1 VSFNEGGYGVSYAGF
16 EMSEEKDYS
25 GTPLAK
31 KLGIKA
37 GARVAFVNPPVRFE
51 EDVAPLPPGVEQLS
65 LRAKDLN
72 VIVVFAKSRYDLA
85 DRMDTAV
92 RHLAADGGLWL
103 SWPKPLSGYTTDLQS
118 NVAQAI
124 GLATGLVDNKVA
136 SFNDAW
142 TGMRFVVRVTDRDA
156 WSKRSFD

>member
-1 VSFNEGGYGVSYAGF
+1 
-16 EMSEEKDYS
+16 MSEEKDYS
-25 GTPLAK
+25 ATPLAK
-31 KLGIKA
+31 KLGIKE

-51 EDVAPLPPGVEQLS
+51 EDVAPLPPGVEQLA
-65 LRAKDLN
+65 LRAKDLD
-72 VIVVFAKSRYDLA
+72 VIVIFAKSRSELA
-85 DRMDTAV
+85 ERVNVAT
-92 RHLAADGGLWL
+92 RHLAADGGLWI

-124 GLATGLVDNKVA
+124 GLVTGLVDNKVA

-142 TGMRFVVRVTDRDA
+142 TGMCFVVRVADREA

>member
-1 VSFNEGGYGVSYAGF
+1 
-16 EMSEEKDYS
+16 MSEEKDYS
-25 GTPLAK
+25 ATPLAT
-31 KLGIKA
+31 KLGIKE

-51 EDVAPLPPGVEQLS
+51 EDLAPLPPGVEQLT
-65 LRAKDLN
+65 LRAKDLD
-72 VIVVFAKSRYDLA
+72 VIVIFAKSRSELA
-85 DRMDTAV
+85 ERVNVAT
-92 RHLAADGGLWL
+92 RHLAADGGLWI

-124 GLATGLVDNKVA
+124 GLVTGLVDNKVA

-142 TGMRFVVRVTDRDA
+142 TGMRFVVRVADRAA

>member
-1 VSFNEGGYGVSYAGF
+1 MTQDTSYASR
-16 EMSEEKDYS
+16 MSEEKDYS
-25 GTPLAK
+25 ATPLAK
-31 KLGIKA
+31 KLGIKE

-65 LRAKDLN
+65 LRAKDLD
-72 VIVVFAKSRYDLA
+72 VIVIFAKSRSELSERLDV
-85 DRMDTAV
+85 AV
-92 RHLAADGGLWL
+92 RHIAADGGLWL
-103 SWPKPLSGYTTDLQS
+103 SWPKPLSGYATDLQS

-124 GLATGLVDNKVA
+124 GLTTGLVDNKVA

-142 TGMRFVVRVTDRDA
+142 TGMRFVVRVADRAA

>member
-1 VSFNEGGYGVSYAGF
+1 
-16 EMSEEKDYS
+16 MSEEKDYS

-31 KLGIKA
+31 KLGIKE

-51 EDVAPLPPGVEQLS
+51 EELAPLPPGVERLS
-65 LRAKDLN
+65 LRANDLD
-72 VIVVFAKSRYDLA
+72 VIVIFSKSRADLTERMDLA
-85 DRMDTAV
+85 S
-92 RHLAADGGLWL
+92 RHLAADGGLWI
-103 SWPKPLSGYTTDLQS
+103 SWPKPLSGYSTDLQS

-142 TGMRFVVRVTDRDA
+142 TGMRFIVRVSDREA

>member
-1 VSFNEGGYGVSYAGF
+1 
-16 EMSEEKDYS
+16 MSEKKDYS
-25 GTPLAK
+25 ATPLAK
-31 KLGIKA
+31 KLGIKE

-51 EDVAPLPPGVEQLS
+51 EDLTPLPPGVEQLT
-65 LRAKDLN
+65 LRAKDLD
-72 VIVVFAKSRYDLA
+72 VIVIFGKSRSELA
-85 DRMDTAV
+85 ERVNVAT
-92 RHLAADGGLWL
+92 RHLAADGGLWI

-124 GLATGLVDNKVA
+124 GLVTGLVDNKVA

-142 TGMRFVVRVTDRDA
+142 TGMRFVVRVADRAA